1 MYAMKPEDN
10 RKEYTNGEIVI
21 VWQPELCT
29 HAGICVKML
38 PQVYNPREALGKAG
52 KRNDGP
58 THRANREMP
67 FGSALLPDG

>member
-38 PQVYNPREALGKAG
+38 PQVYLSLIHISE
-52 KRNDGP
+52 P
-58 THRANREMP
+58 TRP
-67 FGSALLPDG
+67 